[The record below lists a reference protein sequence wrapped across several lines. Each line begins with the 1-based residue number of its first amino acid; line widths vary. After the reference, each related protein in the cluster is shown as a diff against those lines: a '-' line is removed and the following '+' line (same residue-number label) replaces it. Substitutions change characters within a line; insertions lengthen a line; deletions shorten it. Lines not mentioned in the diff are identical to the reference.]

1 MPRTFAVRGTV
12 VVRLTALHYPE
23 PMPRT
28 LNDLSWPRRT
38 ERLIVGRLT
47 PGDADALWALKSD
60 PELNRWTTRV
70 YSSREEF
77 RADWDALA
85 TTHLMAHWE
94 GQLAAYL
101 MVKHQD
107 AWSQTDVTEQARGQQ
122 VELGWVVAPWA
133 QGRGVATELV
143 REGLAIAFDMGV
155 HRVEAG
161 CFAENTGSWKVMEKV
176 GMRREIHTVRD
187 CMHRDGQWHDG
198 YGYAMLADEFRGR

>member
-1 MPRTFAVRGTV
+1 MPRTFAVQGT

-23 PMPRT
+23 PMART

-38 ERLIVGRLT
+38 ERLTVCRLT
-47 PGDADALWALKSD
+47 PEDADTLWALKSNQ
-60 PELNRWTTRV
+60 ELNRWTTRL
-70 YSSREEF
+70 YASRQEF

-85 TTHLMAHWE
+85 TTHLMAHCY
-94 GQLAAYL
+94 GRLAAYL
-101 MVKHQD
+101 MVKLQD
-107 AWSQTDVTEQARGQQ
+107 AWSQADVTEQARGQQ

-198 YGYAMLADEFRGR
+198 YGYAMLAEEHHG

>member
-1 MPRTFAVRGTV
+1 MPRTFAVQGT

-38 ERLIVGRLT
+38 ERLTVCRLT
-47 PGDADALWALKSD
+47 PEDADTLWALKSNQ
-60 PELNRWTTRV
+60 ELNRWTTRL
-70 YSSREEF
+70 YASRQEF

-85 TTHLMAHWE
+85 TTHLMAHWD
-94 GQLAAYL
+94 GRLPAYL
-101 MVKHQD
+101 MVKLQD
-107 AWSQTDVTEQARGQQ
+107 AWSQADVTEQARGQQ

-198 YGYAMLADEFRGR
+198 YGYAMLAEEHHG

>member
-1 MPRTFAVRGTV
+1 MPRTFAVQGT

-38 ERLIVGRLT
+38 ERLTVGRLA
-47 PGDADALWALKSD
+47 PEDADALWALKSNQ
-60 PELNRWTTRV
+60 ELNRWTTRL
-70 YSSREEF
+70 YASRQEF

-85 TTHLMAHWE
+85 TTHLMAHCY
-94 GQLAAYL
+94 GRLAAYL
-101 MVKHQD
+101 MVKLQD
-107 AWSQTDVTEQARGQQ
+107 AWSQADVTEQARGQQ

-198 YGYAMLADEFRGR
+198 YGYAMLAEEHHG

>member
-1 MPRTFAVRGTV
+1 MPRTFAVQGT

-38 ERLIVGRLT
+38 ERLTVCRLT
-47 PGDADALWALKSD
+47 PEDADTLWALKSNQ
-60 PELNRWTTRV
+60 ELNRWTTRL
-70 YSSREEF
+70 YASRQEF

-85 TTHLMAHWE
+85 TTHLMAHCY
-94 GQLAAYL
+94 GRLAAYL

-198 YGYAMLADEFRGR
+198 YGYAMLAEEFRGR

>member
-1 MPRTFAVRGTV
+1 MPRTFAVQGT

-38 ERLIVGRLT
+38 ERLTVARLA
-47 PGDADALWALKSD
+47 PEDADALWELKSD
-60 PELNRWTTRV
+60 PELNRWTTRI
-70 YSSREEF
+70 YDSREEF
-77 RADWDALA
+77 RADWNALA
-85 TTHLMAHWE
+85 TTHLMAHWD

-107 AWSQTDVTEQARGQQ
+107 AWSQADVTEQARGQQ

-198 YGYAMLADEFRGR
+198 YGYAMLAEEHHG

>member
-1 MPRTFAVRGTV
+1 MPRTFAVQGT

-38 ERLIVGRLT
+38 ERLTVCRLT
-47 PGDADALWALKSD
+47 PEDADTLGALKSNQ
-60 PELNRWTTRV
+60 ELNRWTPRL
-70 YSSREEF
+70 YASRQAL

-85 TTHLMAHWE
+85 TTHLMAHCY
-94 GQLAAYL
+94 GRLAAYL
-101 MVKHQD
+101 MVKLQD
-107 AWSQTDVTEQARGQQ
+107 AWSQADVTEQARGQQ

-198 YGYAMLADEFRGR
+198 YGYAMLAEEHHG

>member
-1 MPRTFAVRGTV
+1 M
-12 VVRLTALHYPE
+12 RLTALHYPE

-38 ERLIVGRLT
+38 ERLTVCRLT
-47 PGDADALWALKSD
+47 PEDADTLWALKSNQ
-60 PELNRWTTRV
+60 ELNRWTTRL
-70 YSSREEF
+70 YASRQEF

-85 TTHLMAHWE
+85 TTHLMAHCY
-94 GQLAAYL
+94 GRLAAYL
-101 MVKHQD
+101 MVKLQD
-107 AWSQTDVTEQARGQQ
+107 AWSQADVTEQARGQQ

-176 GMRREIHTVRD
+176 GMRREIHTVRN

-198 YGYAMLADEFRGR
+198 YGYAMLAEEHHG

>member
-1 MPRTFAVRGTV
+1 MA
-12 VVRLTALHYPE
+12 
-23 PMPRT
+23 RT

-38 ERLIVGRLT
+38 ERLTVCRLT
-47 PGDADALWALKSD
+47 PEDADTLWALKSNQ
-60 PELNRWTTRV
+60 ELNRWTTRL
-70 YSSREEF
+70 YASRQEF

-85 TTHLMAHWE
+85 TTHLMAHCY
-94 GQLAAYL
+94 GRLAAYL
-101 MVKHQD
+101 MVKLQD
-107 AWSQTDVTEQARGQQ
+107 AWSQADVTEQARGQQ

-198 YGYAMLADEFRGR
+198 YGYAMLAEEFRGR

>member
-1 MPRTFAVRGTV
+1 MPRTFAVQGT

-38 ERLIVGRLT
+38 ERLTVGRLA
-47 PGDADALWALKSD
+47 PEDADALWALKSD
-60 PELNRWTTRV
+60 PELNRWTTRI
-70 YSSREEF
+70 YTSREEF
-77 RADWDALA
+77 HADWDALA
-85 TTHLMAHWE
+85 ATHLMAHWD

>member
-1 MPRTFAVRGTV
+1 MPRTFAVQGT

-38 ERLIVGRLT
+38 ERLTVGRLA
-47 PGDADALWALKSD
+47 PEDADALWALKSD
-60 PELNRWTTRV
+60 PELNRWTTRI
-70 YSSREEF
+70 YTSREEF
-77 RADWDALA
+77 HADWDALA
-85 TTHLMAHWE
+85 ATHLMAHWD

-198 YGYAMLADEFRGR
+198 YGYAMLAEEFRGR

>member
-1 MPRTFAVRGTV
+1 
-12 VVRLTALHYPE
+12 
-23 PMPRT
+23 MPRT
-28 LNDLSWPRRT
+28 LDDLSWPRRT
-38 ERLIVGRLT
+38 ERLTVARLA
-47 PGDADALWALKSD
+47 PEDADALWELKSD
-60 PELNRWTTRV
+60 PELNRWTTRI
-70 YSSREEF
+70 YASREEF

-85 TTHLMAHWE
+85 ATHLMAHWD
-94 GQLAAYL
+94 GRLAAYL

-107 AWSQTDVTEQARGQQ
+107 AWSQTDVAEQARGQR

-198 YGYAMLADEFRGR
+198 YGYAMLAEEHHG

>member
-1 MPRTFAVRGTV
+1 MPRTFAVQGT

-38 ERLIVGRLT
+38 ERLTVGRLA
-47 PGDADALWALKSD
+47 PEDADALWALKSD
-60 PELNRWTTRV
+60 PELNRWTTRL
-70 YSSREEF
+70 YDSREEF

-85 TTHLMAHWE
+85 TTHLMAHCY
-94 GQLAAYL
+94 GRLAAYL
-101 MVKHQD
+101 MVKLQD
-107 AWSQTDVTEQARGQQ
+107 AWSQADVTEQARGQQ

-198 YGYAMLADEFRGR
+198 YGYAMLAEEFRGR